1 MITLLR
7 YNNRKIYNK
16 ATAGY
21 ISSDEV
27 LLFVKANIPVKVIS
41 NATGDDVT
49 HVTLVAMGVSQM
61 RQGNIEGGRLLIRYA
76 DAYRP
81 TLSVTGGV

>member
-7 YNNRKIYNK
+7 YNNRKIYSK
-16 ATAGY
+16 EVGGY

-27 LLFVKANIPVKVIS
+27 LSYIIEGTRVQVIS
-41 NATGDDVT
+41 NKSGDDIT

-61 RQGNIEGGRLLIRYA
+61 RQGNVEGGRLLIRYA

-81 TLSVTGGV
+81 TLSLTGGV